1 MGEIFRTMFEKV
13 GAAVLLPKLSR
24 EIPVFLLGSSKR
36 TKVIKFGS
44 SIGKAPIKDV
54 ITFFSEYLP
63 FSTFFEVPVL
73 PPYSSPLTLA
83 FLPVPFF
90 TISFNKLLIFF

>member
-1 MGEIFRTMFEKV
+1 MGEIFGQCLKKV

-54 ITFFSEYLP
+54 ITFFQNIYP
-63 FSTFFEVPVL
+63 FQLF
-73 PPYSSPLTLA
+73 
-83 FLPVPFF
+83 
-90 TISFNKLLIFF
+90 